1 MDTFNTYWEKYLD
14 SELATIMNEFETNS
28 SFPPYN
34 LIRLDENK
42 FIIEMAVAGYKKDD
56 ITIKTSED
64 KLYIS
69 VEKKSGEVTQKPKD
83 YLVIH
88 KGLTERKFDKVFSIS
103 KGYNIQIKDAKLEDG
118 ILKINI
124 ESYPKDVKKLKE
136 YKL

>member
-1 MDTFNTYWEKYLD
+1 MDTFNTCWEKYLD

-118 ILKINI
+118 ILAINI
-124 ESYPKDVKKLKE
+124 ESYPKNVKKLKE

>member
-1 MDTFNTYWEKYLD
+1 MDTFNTCWEKYFD

-118 ILKINI
+118 ILTINI

>member
-1 MDTFNTYWEKYLD
+1 MDNFDTRWEKYWD
-14 SELATIMNEFETNS
+14 SELATIMNEFESNN

-42 FIIEMAVAGYKKDD
+42 FILEMAVAGYKKED

-69 VEKKSGEVTQKPKD
+69 VEKKSGEASEKSKD

-103 KGYNIQIKDAKLEDG
+103 KGYVIQIKDAKLEDG
-118 ILKINI
+118 ILTINI
-124 ESYPKDVKKLKE
+124 ESYSKEVKKLKE